1 MKTVNIY
8 MMTVLLLLLAAVS
21 AGAQNIDPT
30 VVVSRD
36 YEGKLM
42 EVHKP
47 KIEMA
52 IPDSVLRF
60 DLEFDYSVS
69 DSPYKG
75 AYDFTPYVLDLKP
88 SPAFRNIG
96 RLYLSAGA
104 GYQLHPELDFVWT
117 PALKS
122 DAFRMS
128 VYAHNRSYFGN
139 WWNISASGDE
149 DAPVFDRPDKNDQT
163 RKWSG
168 PDVVS
173 KAGINGKY
181 DWNRTALRFEAGYY
195 GLYQQDMNA
204 SSRTY
209 DAMDVN
215 VGLFS
220 KERLGKGFG
229 YSLDLAYRY
238 GGDNIRKEISLSEN
252 LLGVD
257 AQLHSTFSDGH
268 RISLD
273 MSYDMAGY
281 EGFYTANASFLSLS
295 PHYVKKFRNWDI
307 DLGLVLSK
315 VFRDPDGT
323 PMFRHKI
330 QGLYPDVRIALKAIP
345 SMSLYVEAGG
355 GARMNTYSS
364 LLASDRRV
372 DMYYGRG
379 QELLDMTD
387 ERVRAVLGIEGRIT
401 SRFSY
406 GLEGGYVNYGYAPL
420 WAVVRQVNGDGQSML
435 PALTYD
441 AWSKAFVSFDW
452 KLRTERIDF
461 DGFVEYVSPNS
472 ENQDS
477 PAILPAAF
485 AGDVS
490 LRYNWKK
497 RVYAGVSC
505 DFSSA
510 RRSGSAS
517 RTADDT
523 YASAVIPGYADL
535 GVELEYLINHRIS
548 LWAKGGN
555 LLNMTIQRS
564 LFYAQSGPYFTLG
577 FSLNL

>member
-1 MKTVNIY
+1 MKKVDIY

-30 VVVSRD
+30 VVVNRD

-47 KIEMA
+47 KLEMA

-88 SPAFRNIG
+88 SPAFRHIG
-96 RLYLSAGA
+96 KLYLSAGA

-122 DAFRMS
+122 DAFRMN
-128 VYAHNRSYFGN
+128 VYAHNRSYIGN
-139 WWNISASGDE
+139 WWNITESGNDGV
-149 DAPVFDRPDKNDQT
+149 PVLDRPGKDSQT

-168 PDVVS
+168 PDVSS

-181 DWNRTALRFEAGYY
+181 DWNSAALRFEAGYY

-204 SSRTY
+204 TSRAY
-209 DAMDVN
+209 DAMNLN
-215 VGLFS
+215 VGLSS
-220 KERLGKGFG
+220 KEKIGKGFG
-229 YSLDLAYRY
+229 YSLDLAYCY
-238 GGDNIRKEISLSEN
+238 AGEDMQKENSLKEN

-257 AQLHSTFSDGH
+257 ARLHSTFSDGH

-273 MSYDMAGY
+273 MDYEMAGY
-281 EGFYTANASFLSLS
+281 EGYIASNASFLSLS
-295 PHYVKKFRNWDI
+295 PHYMKKFRNWDI

-315 VFRDPDGT
+315 VFRNPDGT
-323 PMFRHKI
+323 HMFRHKI
-330 QGLYPDVRIALKAIP
+330 QGLYPDVRIAFKAIP
-345 SMSLYVEAGG
+345 SMCLYAEAGG
-355 GARMNTYSS
+355 GARMNTYSA
-364 LLASDRRV
+364 LLASDRRINLN
-372 DMYYGRG
+372 YGRG

-387 ERVRAVLGIEGRIT
+387 ERVRAVLGVEGRIT

-406 GLEGGYVNYGYAPL
+406 GLECGYSNYASSPL
-420 WAVVRQVNGDGQSML
+420 WAVVRQYDGVGQSLL

-441 AWSKAFVSFDW
+441 AWSKVFVSFDW
-452 KLRTERIDF
+452 KLMTERIDF
-461 DGFVEYVSPNS
+461 DGVVEYVSPKNAD
-472 ENQDS
+472 QDS
-477 PAILPAAF
+477 PAILPASIT
-485 AGDVS
+485 GDVS

-510 RRSGSAS
+510 RRSESGFRAGDEAFAS
-517 RTADDT
+517 V
-523 YASAVIPGYADL
+523 VIPGYADL
-535 GVELEYLINHRIS
+535 GVELECLINHKIS

-564 LFYAQSGPYFTLG
+564 LFYAESGPYFTLG